1 MSRVFGWLA
10 FALVLML
17 GPVSAQVVNPP
28 YTPVNELPASA
39 VKVGVFGG
47 TGTSTFPGAVAL
59 AGAITGATTIN
70 ASGLITGV
78 GVAAGGPITGATSIN
93 GLIHTF
99 ASCTD
104 SSIGVTSCSATVAYT
119 STTSYACGMSYVA
132 STTTTGS
139 ATGEAIVNTSNT
151 SVTGTIVGLSVATGT
166 ATLLFECLG
175 S

>member
-47 TGTSTFPGAVAL
+47 TGTPTFPGAIAL
-59 AGAITGATTIN
+59 AGAITGATT
-70 ASGLITGV
+70 
-78 GVAAGGPITGATSIN
+78 IN